1 MKVNNKKLLQTTPQL
16 VVFDLDNTLYLYGP
30 AHKAALAAVLKK
42 VSADLDIASNDFKTY
57 YDKARKEVKS
67 NTGNFAASHSRLLY
81 FKTAFELMG
90 LGTLVLKSLELEQ
103 TYWRTFLANANL
115 FDGVYNLL
123 QELALQG
130 IKTAIITDLTT
141 QIQLRKLISFDLEHS
156 FEYIITSEESGAEKP
171 NPAPFRLLEERTG
184 RLNPIWMIGD
194 DLEKDIGGAQQ
205 HLSAFGLLRDDQF
218 AKARH
223 PKITPDAVFS
233 SFVEILNLVKKINQK
248 KPLYE

>member
-1 MKVNNKKLLQTTPQL
+1 MKINNKILLETTPQL
-16 VVFDLDNTLYLYGP
+16 VVFDLDNTLYLYEP
-30 AHKAALAAVLKK
+30 AHKAALATVFKK
-42 VSADLDIASNDFKTY
+42 VSADLDIAENDFRAY
-57 YDKARKEVKS
+57 YDRARKDVKS
-67 NTGNFAASHSRLLY
+67 NTRKVAASHSRLLY

-103 TYWRTFLANANL
+103 TYWRTFMANANL

-156 FEYIITSEESGAEKP
+156 FEYIITSEEAGEEKP
-171 NPAPFRLLEERTG
+171 NPAPFRLLIERTG
-184 RLNPIWMIGD
+184 KLDPIWMIGD

-205 HLSAFGLLRDDQF
+205 QLNAFGLLRDDQL
-218 AKARH
+218 AKSRH
-223 PKITPDAVFS
+223 PNITPDAVFS
-233 SFVEILNLVKKINQK
+233 SFGEILNLIRNINQK
-248 KPLYE
+248 KYN